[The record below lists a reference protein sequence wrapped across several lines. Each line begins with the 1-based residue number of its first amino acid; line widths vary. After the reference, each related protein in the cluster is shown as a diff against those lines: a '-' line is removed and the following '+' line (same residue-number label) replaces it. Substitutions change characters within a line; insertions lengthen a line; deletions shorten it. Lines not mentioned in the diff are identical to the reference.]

1 MDGNG
6 VAGVIDKE
14 LLAGLVLVAEDDV
27 QLAAPAAVEF
37 AEAAVTV
44 AVGVVLAVLLPEQ
57 LQRDVT
63 MGLEF
68 LVKALKLRCGTVGF
82 VDAARRVPEKRLFQ
96 PGLVPTLRQGPR
108 DARGLGALQIFGNGC
123 LRDRATASDL
133 VLTQP

>member
-1 MDGNG
+1 M
-6 VAGVIDKE
+6 
-14 LLAGLVLVAEDDV
+14 LVAEDDV

-68 LVKALKLRCGTVGF
+68 LVKALKLRWGTVGF

-96 PGLVPTLRQGPR
+96 PGLVPTLGQGPG
-108 DARGLGALQIFGNGC
+108 DARGLGSLQIFGNNG
-123 LRDRATASDL
+123 LRDRATAGDL